1 MMEERL
7 FFLGIG
13 GIGMSALARWYRHH
27 GATVAGHDRT
37 ETALT
42 RALVEEGIP
51 VDTTGDR
58 SALPASLIAD
68 LDAGRTDRW
77 TIIRTPA
84 VPDDFPLLAL
94 LRNAGFP
101 VLKRAELLGKLTQDR
116 PLLAVAGTHGKTT
129 TSTLLAHLLHQ
140 DGTAVEAFLG
150 GIARSTGSNLLLTEA
165 AGKDGPTPWT
175 VVEADEFDRSFLTLH
190 PTHAVVTS
198 ADADHLDIYRTERAL
213 HAAMV
218 EFGSQ
223 VDPGG
228 LILHETV
235 EAALTATGQMP
246 PDHVCYGSLGAKTT
260 LPDGWDGG
268 HSSPSS
274 GSSGHSAFQLHLA
287 GHDPVEIRWS
297 MPGDHNAA
305 NATAAAILAARAG
318 LTPASIARGLAS
330 FPGIARRF
338 EVRYDRPSLT
348 VIDDYAHHPSE
359 IASTIAAA
367 RSTYAGRRL
376 IGVFQPH
383 LFSRTRDFL
392 DEFASALSELDL
404 CILLPIYPAREEPIP
419 GVDAQAIGEKM
430 VGCPVKTPEESRFLD
445 VLETCD
451 PDVLL
456 FMGAGD
462 LDQWI
467 PRAIDRL
474 SASTSTR
481 ETTPQP

>member
-1 MMEERL
+1 MKDERL
-7 FFLGIG
+7 FFIGIG
-13 GIGMSALARWYRHH
+13 GIGMSALARWYHH
-27 GATVAGHDRT
+27 QGATVAGHDRT

-42 RALVEEGIP
+42 RALVEEGIL
-51 VDTTGDR
+51 VNTSGDR
-58 SALPASLIAD
+58 SALPTDLLAD

-77 TIIRTPA
+77 TVIRTPA
-84 VPDDFPLLAL
+84 VPDDFPLLTL
-94 LRNAGFP
+94 LRKSGFP
-101 VLKRAELLGKLTQDR
+101 VIKRAELLGKLTKGR

-150 GIARSTGSNLLLTEA
+150 GIARSTGSNLMLAEA
-165 AGKDGPTPWT
+165 AGEDSPAPWT

-190 PTHAVVTS
+190 STHAIITS
-198 ADADHLDIYRTERAL
+198 ADADHLDIYGTEQSL

-218 EFGSQ
+218 EFGRQ
-223 VDPGG
+223 VDSGG

-235 EAALTATGQMP
+235 AAAFAATGHTP
-246 PDHVCYGSLGAKTT
+246 PSHTCYGALCTKNT
-260 LPDGWDGG
+260 LPDGWEGG
-268 HSSPSS
+268 HSTPL
-274 GSSGHSAFQLHLA
+274 GSANHCTFQLHLA
-287 GHDPVEIRWS
+287 GHDPVDIRWS
-297 MPGDHNAA
+297 MPGSHNAA
-305 NATAAAILAARAG
+305 NATAAAILAVRAG

-338 EVRYDRPSLT
+338 EVRHDSPALT

-367 RSTYAGRRL
+367 RSAYAGRCL
-376 IGVFQPH
+376 VGVFQPH

-430 VGCPVKTPEESRFLD
+430 VGCPVKCPEESRFLD
-445 VLETCD
+445 VLQTCD

-474 SASTSTR
+474 STPTSTR
-481 ETTPQP
+481 ETTPQA

>member
-1 MMEERL
+1 MKDMRL

-13 GIGMSALARWYRHH
+13 GIGMSALARWYHHH

-51 VDTTGDR
+51 VDTSGDR
-58 SALPASLIAD
+58 SALPTDLLAE
-68 LDAGRTDRW
+68 LDAGHPDQW
-77 TIIRTPA
+77 TVIRTPA
-84 VPDDFPLLAL
+84 VPDDFPLLAQL
-94 LRNAGFP
+94 QDAGFP
-101 VLKRAELLGKLTQDR
+101 VLKRAELLGKLTADR

-150 GIARSTGSNLLLTEA
+150 GLARSTGSNLLLAKA
-165 AGKDGPTPWT
+165 AGKEGPTPWT

-198 ADADHLDIYRTERAL
+198 ADADHLDIYGTEQAL
-213 HAAMV
+213 HTAMV
-218 EFGSQ
+218 EFGHQ
-223 VDPGG
+223 VNPGG
-228 LILHETV
+228 LILHEAVAT
-235 EAALTATGQMP
+235 AFTATGHTP
-246 PDHVCYGSLGAKTT
+246 PDHTCYGALGTHT
-260 LPDGWDGG
+260 DLPEGWEGA
-268 HSSPSS
+268 HSAPS
-274 GSSGHSAFQLHLA
+274 GSAGHCTFQLHLT
-287 GHDPVEIRWS
+287 GHDPVDIRWS
-297 MPGDHNAA
+297 MPGAHNAA

-338 EVRYDRPSLT
+338 EVRHDRPSLT

-367 RSTYAGRRL
+367 RNAYAGRRL
-376 IGVFQPH
+376 VGVFQPH

-404 CILLPIYPAREEPIP
+404 CILLPIYPAREKPIP
-419 GVDAQAIGEKM
+419 GVDAQAVGEKM
-430 VGCPVKTPEESRFLD
+430 VGCPVKCPEESRFLD

-481 ETTPQP
+481 ATTPQP

>member
-1 MMEERL
+1 MKDMRL

-13 GIGMSALARWYRHH
+13 GIGMSALARWYRHN
-27 GATVAGHDRT
+27 GVTVAGHDRT

-42 RALVEEGIP
+42 RTLVEEGIP

-58 SALPASLIAD
+58 SALPSSLLAD

-101 VLKRAELLGKLTQDR
+101 VLKRAELLGKLTADR

-150 GIARSTGSNLLLTEA
+150 GIARSTGSNLLLAEA
-165 AGKDGPTPWT
+165 TGEEGPAPWT

-190 PTHAVVTS
+190 PTHAVITS
-198 ADADHLDIYRTERAL
+198 ADADHLDIYGTEQAL
-213 HAAMV
+213 HTAML
-218 EFGSQ
+218 EFGRQ

-228 LILHETV
+228 LILHEAV
-235 EAALTATGQMP
+235 AAAFIATGHTP
-246 PDHVCYGSLGAKTT
+246 PDHTCYGPLGTNT
-260 LPDGWDGG
+260 DLPERWEGG
-268 HSSPSS
+268 HSTPS
-274 GSSGHSAFQLHLA
+274 GSAGHSTFQLHLA
-287 GHDPVEIRWS
+287 GHDPVGIRWS
-297 MPGDHNAA
+297 LPGAHNAA

-318 LTPASIARGLAS
+318 LTPASITRGLAS

-338 EVRYDRPSLT
+338 EVRHDSPALT

-367 RSTYAGRRL
+367 RSAYAGRRL
-376 IGVFQPH
+376 VGVFQPH

-404 CILLPIYPAREEPIP
+404 CILLPIYPAREEPLP
-419 GVDAQAIGEKM
+419 GVDAQAVGEKM
-430 VGCPVKTPEESRFLD
+430 VGCPVKCPEESRFLD

-474 SASTSTR
+474 SAFTSTR
-481 ETTPQP
+481 KTTPQQ